1 MKAARSVFLSVFL
14 DEGSPGVQ
22 RIFRHFQIMTF
33 PGMIGRL
40 LEDLFDRLPVDL
52 EIAVQ
57 ARFVETQY
65 LHDIRSPAGG
75 SPVRRNPRVRFNQN
89 CIKQMSCQTSGS
101 PGDDSQSPFSGP
113 LRIPPP
119 WIGSGRGVT
128 KMSCR
133 ACCDGFIAR
142 LCPAGPPSFGGFPAA
157 TWMSQQLH

>member
-1 MKAARSVFLSVFL
+1 MKAGRSVFLSVFL

-57 ARFVETQY
+57 ARFGETQY

-75 SPVRRNPRVRFNQN
+75 SPVRRNPRV
-89 CIKQMSCQTSGS
+89 
-101 PGDDSQSPFSGP
+101 
-113 LRIPPP
+113 
-119 WIGSGRGVT
+119 
-128 KMSCR
+128 
-133 ACCDGFIAR
+133 
-142 LCPAGPPSFGGFPAA
+142 
-157 TWMSQQLH
+157 